1 MWSIAPERKHW
12 VVQPLID
19 AGLDLEEIMVL
30 LVRLSFDVIVRAE
43 TATAAEAM
51 SLVEGRPVGVRAA
64 WAETIDRMMA
74 LG

>member
-1 MWSIAPERKHW
+1 MWSIAPERQHW

-19 AGLDLEEIMVL
+19 VGLDLEEIRVL

-51 SLVEGRPVGVRAA
+51 SLVEGQPVRVRAA

-74 LG
+74 LE